1 MGGGG
6 RILFL
11 PWRHLPIVARQ
22 PSTRIRSSRLSTAIV
37 ALRELLHLRR
47 YLTNGARQEDL
58 FGLAVATCNFDAI
71 RPWLSERQIG
81 EAGGGIVVNGGHA
94 RAQASIRPAGNGS
107 HTASARTF
115 AKGEARRGLTSAG
128 KQAVSDAFEAQQV
141 A

>member
-1 MGGGG
+1 MSIPDKRCQAGKPV
-6 RILFL
+6 R
-11 PWRHLPIVARQ
+11 
-22 PSTRIRSSRLSTAIV
+22 TRRGNMQ
-37 ALRELLHLRR
+37 LRP
-47 YLTNGARQEDL
+47 
-58 FGLAVATCNFDAI
+58 I
-71 RPWLSERQIG
+71 RPWMSERQIG

-115 AKGEARRGLTSAG
+115 AKSEARRGLTSAG